1 MKAIFEQRLEGN
13 KGANQAESWGKN
25 IPGKGNSPMHKPRGR
40 GGLECM
46 RKSKPTLGG
55 VLGEGMGLTDQGKDG
70 HLFLGK
76 NTKQEIF

>member
-1 MKAIFEQRLEGN
+1 
-13 KGANQAESWGKN
+13 
-25 IPGKGNSPMHKPRGR
+25 MHKPRGR

-76 NTKQEIF
+76 NTKQEIFYLQAT